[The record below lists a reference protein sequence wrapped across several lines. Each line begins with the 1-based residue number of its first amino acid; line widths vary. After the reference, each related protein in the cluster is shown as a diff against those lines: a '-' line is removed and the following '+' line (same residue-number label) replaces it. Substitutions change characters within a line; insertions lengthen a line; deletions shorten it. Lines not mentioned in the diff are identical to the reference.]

1 MAKFIEVTTKLGK
14 MLVNLDCVDA
24 IHSNHDSNETVI
36 SFAGTEE
43 YICVNENYDEI
54 VSKIKTEEKKQ

>member
-14 MLVNLDCVDA
+14 MLVNLDCIDA
-24 IHSNHDSNETVI
+24 IHSHQDTNETVL

-43 YICVNENYDEI
+43 YICVNEGYDEI
-54 VSKIKTEEKKQ
+54 VKKIKWQGGI

>member
-1 MAKFIEVTTKLGK
+1 
-14 MLVNLDCVDA
+14 MLVILDCVDA
-24 IHSNHDSNETVI
+24 IHSNQDTNETVI

>member
-1 MAKFIEVTTKLGK
+1 MAKFIEVTIKLGK

-24 IHSNHDSNETVI
+24 IHSNQDTNENVI
-36 SFAGTEE
+36 SFASTEE
-43 YICVNENYDEI
+43 YICVNEKYDEI